1 MNFCHGT
8 IFPQINSLKER
19 RIMNMDNNNHEE
31 RNDFAS
37 KMIDT
42 AIGTAISILIEVAI
56 RYIFENLMQ
65 KKEKTNY

>member
-1 MNFCHGT
+1 
-8 IFPQINSLKER
+8 
-19 RIMNMDNNNHEE
+19 MNMDNNNHEE
-31 RNDFAS
+31 RNDFAR

-56 RYIFENLMQ
+56 RYIFENLMR